1 MNEPNEQNAPA
12 QAPQGPST
20 LDKLD
25 DLRMAEEFGQLSL
38 KLKKRPLVL
47 FFGRTTFADN
57 SKYLFLR
64 AAAQSRGYDVV
75 WCTINGDLAAQLHA
89 QDLPC
94 LKLDQDIDLT
104 LDLLLHCAVAV
115 FTLNPLESVGMS
127 QPMLGCLAG
136 ARHVQLWHGISVK
149 KLTLQLLGYL
159 GARAADA
166 RQYWLSSIRADHVL
180 STASHFDPYWREVF
194 GCRHLVRAGMPRN
207 EVLLRPATELEHIGA
222 QLSDRARTALESGRP
237 AILVVPTWQRGK
249 WTELT
254 GSAFIAHAV
263 KFAREHKANIF
274 FKAHPTYFGHWK
286 QKDQEVEGLHL
297 VDPGLD
303 IYPWMSRFSALAT
316 DYSSIMFDFLLTGKP
331 VMTLDLQPGDHQ
343 SYEPDYG
350 LVPEG
355 DFRITYDTESF
366 GAKLKR
372 ALFDDKGQAARE
384 AYVRRL
390 YESDPLNASDDL
402 LQLID
407 LLVEQSQQPDFK
419 VWQPGA
425 SL

>member
-1 MNEPNEQNAPA
+1 MNAPNEQ
-12 QAPQGPST
+12 QPQGPSV
-20 LDKLD
+20 LDRLD
-25 DLRMAEEFGQLSL
+25 DLQMAEEFAQLSV

-64 AAAQSRGYDVV
+64 AASQARGYDVV
-75 WCTINGDLAAQLHA
+75 WCTINGELAAQLHA
-89 QDLPC
+89 QNLPC
-94 LKLDQDIDLT
+94 LKLDNDIDLT
-104 LDLLLHCAVAV
+104 LDLLLHAAVAV

-136 ARHVQLWHGISVK
+136 AKQVQLWHGVSVK

-180 STASHFDPYWREVF
+180 STASYFDPYWREVF
-194 GCRHLVRAGMPRN
+194 GCRHLARAGMPRN
-207 EVLLRPATELEHIGA
+207 EVLMRPASELEFIGA
-222 QLSDRARTALESGRP
+222 ELPERSRKALESGRP

-254 GSAFIAHAV
+254 GSAFLAHAV
-263 KFAREHKANIF
+263 KFAREHRANIF

-297 VDPGLD
+297 VDPGID
-303 IYPWMSRFSALAT
+303 VYPWMSRFSALVT

-331 VMTLDLQPGDHQ
+331 VLTLDLNPGDHQ

-355 DFRITYDTESF
+355 DFRITYNTETLST
-366 GAKLKR
+366 KLKR
-372 ALFDDKGQAARE
+372 ALFDDKNKDMRL
-384 AYVRRL
+384 AYAKQVF
-390 YESDPLNASDDL
+390 ESDPLTACDDL

-407 LLVEQSQQPDFK
+407 RLVEQSQQPDFK
-419 VWQPGA
+419 VWVPGT
-425 SL
+425 SV